1 MISATGTRSAQAVLV
16 LPLQGQ
22 FGFAAGPVVSAAIAL
37 GIALGGL
44 SSPFVTALN
53 QKWGVRRTVPAI
65 LFLNGVSCAL
75 SASASAVWQ
84 LVPLWGFGMGLGFGN
99 VGAIVVTRWFE
110 THRGFVF
117 GIFSAAGASGSLLFL
132 PLLAR
137 VATFSGWRP
146 CLLLVAG
153 ISLILAPVFA
163 IVVRNH
169 PSDMNLRPFG
179 AQMDTAVQ
187 QQPNVNALALALRE
201 LGSCFRNRPFW
212 VLAGTFFVCGASTNG
227 LVGVHLIP
235 YCGDHGIPETRAAGL
250 LVTMGLFDLV
260 GTTASGWLSDR
271 LDNRRLL
278 ALYYGLRGL
287 SLLFLPVAF
296 GVGALALPAFA
307 VFYGLDWIATVPPT
321 MKLSIGAF
329 GAARAP
335 VIFAWILAAHQ
346 LGAAVAAFAAGVI
359 RLLFGSYDGAFIASG
374 ALCMVAA
381 MLVLQMADVR
391 ERAAVPAPAT

>member
-1 MISATGTRSAQAVLV
+1 
-16 LPLQGQ
+16 
-22 FGFAAGPVVSAAIAL
+22 
-37 GIALGGL
+37 
-44 SSPFVTALN
+44 
-53 QKWGVRRTVPAI
+53 
-65 LFLNGVSCAL
+65 
-75 SASASAVWQ
+75 
-84 LVPLWGFGMGLGFGN
+84 
-99 VGAIVVTRWFE
+99 
-110 THRGFVF
+110 
-117 GIFSAAGASGSLLFL
+117 
-132 PLLAR
+132 
-137 VATFSGWRP
+137 
-146 CLLLVAG
+146 
-153 ISLILAPVFA
+153 
-163 IVVRNH
+163 
-169 PSDMNLRPFG
+169 
-179 AQMDTAVQ
+179 
-187 QQPNVNALALALRE
+187 
-201 LGSCFRNRPFW
+201 
-212 VLAGTFFVCGASTNG
+212 
-227 LVGVHLIP
+227 
-235 YCGDHGIPETRAAGL
+235 
-250 LVTMGLFDLV
+250 MGLFDLV